1 MATLIPTNQPSN
13 VEAVYEDMFK
23 EITRKL
29 YGEETGNGLHT
40 LGTPVAH
47 VATTG
52 PTAPEGERSFT
63 TLISDRNL
71 NTIDYEQQQQ
81 QQSQQQ
87 QTQITQH
94 NNGLIETA
102 STTNPPNFKSEDH
115 LTTAFGLAALMQN
128 GFHPAISVNN
138 GNNNSDSSTT
148 EVGNNNDQQPQQHQ
162 SWNNP
167 NDHLLQQWQTDTKPV
182 TFHTPIVSPKNPK
195 LNKNKNSIQD
205 IQFQAGTSSQPNT
218 QVIPLPKKNKN
229 NIQNTVSNQQSQ
241 QPPVQKR
248 YSCTHCPYST
258 DRRDLYTRHENIH
271 KDEKPFQ
278 CYACLKQFNRAD
290 HVKKHFLRMHRE
302 LTYDISKTR
311 RNVNNNA
318 SNNNTAVD
326 NNNCTNNTNI
336 NTSPSPLVDQKPINL
351 FNSELRNVTNNSS
364 LTEHFLNTQR
374 VLHQASSS
382 SIAQTIESVATATES
397 QIQIQVKQEKISN
410 DEKSPSKI
418 KPQREK
424 RFTCC
429 YCPWSGADKWG
440 LKRHLNTH
448 TKPFVCML
456 CDYKAARSE
465 RLATHVLKVH
475 NKKACNKCSFLADTQ
490 EEFQT
495 HLNEVHPHDNRPS
508 RSSSNNSN
516 VLRAI
521 SSNTNNNNNQI
532 NNFNNT
538 NSSFGNVQNNGIYSS
553 NINNSNELNGMNNIQ
568 SLITNPTT
576 MAGWRIGPNGS
587 LIPPSHL
594 TEPNGLNSNP
604 SQKRGA
610 ERLFSYL
617 EADGSDPEDYAR
629 QLKMEAI
636 SRNTTSVAQDFHN
649 AGGVVNRNYK
659 KYIQKNNV
667 CHKLEENNT
676 NSISMDN
683 NVNSQ
688 ETTFNL
694 QHQMNLNNLN
704 EQPNITSNNNCFINK
719 IKNSNEHDFKID
731 SFDSVIMAKK
741 FNELSSEQKK
751 AMLDQLNKSPPAF
764 LLSNCTNLTNYKE
777 QSSTVLNLSKT
788 NNSSVTINTSPVK
801 TQPHRLEINQN
812 NKENT
817 NSIFANMEYQNLN
830 KLNIQFQN
838 YIKNIINKYYAE
850 TPLLYSASSLSPTP
864 SSSSLSTVAA
874 STSVSSLGKSPN
886 KNLTNSLNENIQS
899 GNKTETEN
907 YIEYLKNKEDITLI
921 VQPKKAKFATKII
934 NNEPEKPSIEIL
946 LAPKKKINELYVNS
960 NICNNII
967 TSDKL
972 SEEVT
977 NLEFNQDKKQTSLS
991 ITQNKTASKLQNIY
1005 QNIKKLPKVEIVS
1018 NKTNKLSCRN
1028 SEIKSP
1034 VKFRQNSKKAC
1045 NSIRK
1050 RKQAQPKKFLYTKD
1064 NGTVESEHKFPI
1076 TFTAI
1081 GQPLELFKK
1090 NIQKLNNIG
1099 VKKWKVSKIY
1109 DPKQVIN
1116 RMSKLRDRH
1125 MRKLVD
1131 EKRICV
1137 LCNGNQI
1144 AKPKYQQNFSS
1155 NFQNEIIFPYHTKRS
1170 LRLHRMWKHT
1180 NWMLGTPNIKCSKC
1194 KKCFIKK
1201 YSLRI
1206 HNMLTH

>member
-128 GFHPAISVNN
+128 GFHPASNLIPKVINTTGANSTNSTIQSTVSVNN

-495 HLNEVHPHDNRPS
+495 HLNEVH
-508 RSSSNNSN
+508 
-516 VLRAI
+516 
-521 SSNTNNNNNQI
+521 
-532 NNFNNT
+532 
-538 NSSFGNVQNNGIYSS
+538 
-553 NINNSNELNGMNNIQ
+553 
-568 SLITNPTT
+568 
-576 MAGWRIGPNGS
+576 
-587 LIPPSHL
+587 
-594 TEPNGLNSNP
+594 
-604 SQKRGA
+604 
-610 ERLFSYL
+610 
-617 EADGSDPEDYAR
+617 